1 LRVSV
6 FVGEFAREQLAQHVG
21 DGPSAPERGDLD
33 AGALFQGDVEVSR
46 AVKRLASDSREGRAS
61 RVRTHVSASLGRAA
75 KARLAMRPLI
85 A

>member
-6 FVGEFAREQLAQHVG
+6 FVGELARQQLAQHVG
-21 DGPSAPERGDLD
+21 DGLSALERGDLD
-33 AGALFQGDVEVSR
+33 AAALFRVTSMVSR
-46 AVKRLASDSREGRAS
+46 AVKKLASDSSEDRAS
-61 RVRTHVSASLGRAA
+61 RVWTHVSASLGRAA